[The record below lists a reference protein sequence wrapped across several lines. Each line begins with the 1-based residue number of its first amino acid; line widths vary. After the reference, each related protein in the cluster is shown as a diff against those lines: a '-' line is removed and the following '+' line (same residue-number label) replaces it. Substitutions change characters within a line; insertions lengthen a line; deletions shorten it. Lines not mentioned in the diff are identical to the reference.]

1 MVRKL
6 SIRETFGGKHEA
18 VSRKRSTR
26 SSGNKANSVGKFL
39 DTQIERGKI
48 DEKQVTVVYDKNNNI
63 MWLGKAGFYPLFMS
77 NIEYRSSGYDA
88 DHPHELWINARS
100 YTTPFEES
108 FKRSKTKSKM
118 VIEKLD
124 WQVVH
129 DADDDDGNPTMWSA
143 KIDSSEYGK
152 YMWIEK
158 SYENGYDIVVN
169 PDGDDY
175 VVLKSSKS
183 LGWAKKAANDI
194 VKHLNCES
202 LYGTI
207 KESGMYDYFDV
218 PGYDYFDAPDGS
230 FNIYDDIPDE
240 PFTEEDEFNYY
251 VDYIYDHAKT
261 PDDARRFLR
270 SEGKSE
276 DYIDRV
282 IAAVDAI
289 YG

>member
-6 SIRETFGGKHEA
+6 TIRETSEQKHEA
-18 VSRKRSTR
+18 VSRNRSTR

-108 FKRSKTKSKM
+108 FKRNRVTRNRKNVSM
-118 VIEKLD
+118 R
-124 WQVVH
+124 
-129 DADDDDGNPTMWSA
+129 
-143 KIDSSEYGK
+143 
-152 YMWIEK
+152 
-158 SYENGYDIVVN
+158 
-169 PDGDDY
+169 
-175 VVLKSSKS
+175 
-183 LGWAKKAANDI
+183 
-194 VKHLNCES
+194 
-202 LYGTI
+202 
-207 KESGMYDYFDV
+207 ESGRYDYFDIPSKAFGV
-218 PGYDYFDAPDGS
+218 DGFDA
-230 FNIYDDIPDE
+230 IPGE

-251 VDYIYDHAKT
+251 VDYIYDHAET

-276 DYIDRV
+276 DYINRV